1 MRDSQPF
8 WFRAASCRL
17 RPLRHR
23 FAPWRLR
30 QCLLGVRSSPL
41 GDFFS
46 FPPISSNIQT
56 KTRDFPA
63 ILRQNNA
70 FIKIVPG
77 IYGHFRA
84 LKWTKWIKSPSISR
98 QYRYFARQSDYAHS
112 PLPDIPD
119 ISAPLRCFAKTC
131 WHFSSKNAHRRPS
144 TLSPPTH

>member
-63 ILRQNNA
+63 ILKQNGL
-70 FIKIVPG
+70 FSKIASD
-77 IYGHFRA
+77 IFRYFQT
-84 LKWTKWIKSPSISR
+84 LSWDKWAISYSFLHQNR
-98 QYRYFARQSDYAHS
+98 HFARQSLN
-112 PLPDIPD
+112 PT
-119 ISAPLRCFAKTC
+119 FALQMN
-131 WHFSSKNAHRRPS
+131 F
-144 TLSPPTH
+144 